1 MPVYEAVLKACN
13 LRMSQP
19 KCFTCNRAALCGGS
33 CDGAPHSEWVQA
45 VSGSQFPGSSG
56 DAGITRLTL
65 ILAPHVHTC
74 KHTMGVG
81 SVSAPGGFL
90 SCFCT
95 LKVLKHTRALVWYA
109 CHDSPPH
116 QISSQHLTT
125 KSMLRPNT
133 IDLISSS
140 LTWPR
145 PVAGQVAT
153 EAGARMA
160 ALIVYQWFCLCMCR
174 AALSSVLACT
184 LCWLVFGSY
193 NWHPSCLVW
202 LLLHTHWC
210 MCLTAYALCCVFL
223 L

>member
-1 MPVYEAVLKACN
+1 MQAYVGGTWCLPVYEAVLKACS

-19 KCFTCNRAALCGGS
+19 KRFTCNGAALCGDS

-56 DAGITRLTL
+56 NAGITRLTPVV
-65 ILAPHVHTC
+65 APHVHTC

-81 SVSAPGGFL
+81 SVNAPGVFL
-90 SCFCT
+90 SRFCT
-95 LKVLKHTRALVWYA
+95 LEVQHTRALVWYA
-109 CHDSPPH
+109 CHGSPPH

-125 KSMLRPNT
+125 KSMLCPTT

-160 ALIVYQWFCLCMCR
+160 ASIVHQWFC
-174 AALSSVLACT
+174 
-184 LCWLVFGSY
+184 
-193 NWHPSCLVW
+193 
-202 LLLHTHWC
+202 
-210 MCLTAYALCCVFL
+210 
-223 L
+223 